1 MWKVKLLNVRD
12 DTDIEQ
18 QDFSA
23 STCDVG
29 KDLGIGLKNQKEQN
43 EKQRKNFW

>member
-29 KDLGIGLKNQKEQN
+29 KDLGIGWVD
-43 EKQRKNFW
+43 RKK